1 MLRALAAGVAF
12 LAFVG
17 ALAAFLVGDADRL
30 AGGLTLLGLV
40 GLSFVVLMSVEPSG
54 PTV

>member
-30 AGGLTLLGLV
+30 AGGLTVLGLV
-40 GLSFVVLMSVEPSG
+40 GLSFVVLMSLEPPG

>member
-1 MLRALAAGVAF
+1 MIRALAAGVAF

-17 ALAAFLVGDADRL
+17 ALGAFLVGDADRL

-40 GLSFVVLMSVEPSG
+40 GMSFVVLMSLEQPESSG
-54 PTV
+54 